1 MDILYKYASFGDIIF
16 VVFPLLAYLIG
27 SIPFGLILTKFFTN
41 NDLRKIGSGNIG
53 ATNVLRTGNKKIA
66 FFTLLLDIS
75 KGVLATFIWHLFS
88 HVSYINLNELH
99 EPFEVTFGR
108 PEIGYTA
115 FLGLFAILGHCFP
128 IWLKFKGGKGVAT
141 GLGVLLAAVPYAGLA
156 ACATWIA
163 TAKISKYSSLSAL
176 IAFLIAPI
184 VTLFIYGTAPA
195 VICALVTL
203 LIWVRHK
210 DNIKRLAKGEEP
222 KIGKKKK
229 EETVDPV
236 SE

>member
-27 SIPFGLILTKFFTN
+27 SIPFGLILTKLFTN

-75 KGVLATFIWHLFS
+75 KGVFATFIWHIFN
-88 HVSYINLNELH
+88 HVSHINLNELH

-156 ACATWIA
+156 ACAAWI
-163 TAKISKYSSLSAL
+163 TVAKISKYSSLSAL

-184 VTLFIYGTAPA
+184 VTLFVYGTAPA
-195 VICALVTL
+195 VICALITL

-210 DNIKRLAKGEEP
+210 DNIKRLLKSEEP